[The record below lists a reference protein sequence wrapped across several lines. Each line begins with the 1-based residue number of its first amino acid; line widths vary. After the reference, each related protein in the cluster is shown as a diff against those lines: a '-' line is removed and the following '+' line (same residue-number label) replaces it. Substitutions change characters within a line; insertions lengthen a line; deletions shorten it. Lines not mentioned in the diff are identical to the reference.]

1 MAVLSRD
8 ISADDHVKG
17 LADAPVTLVEY
28 GDFECPY
35 CGETVGVIDGVQRLM
50 GERLRYVFRHFPLI
64 EPHPHALH
72 AAGLAEAASEIGRF
86 WDAHRILYDNQHAL
100 DDRAL
105 RNYGRRLGLGTDTV
119 EAALAGHYAGRIE
132 LDFQSGIASGVNA
145 TPTLFINGVRHDGRR
160 DLRGLHAALLA
171 AAEQRG

>member
-86 WDAHRILYDNQHAL
+86 WEAHRILYDNQHAL

-171 AAEQRG
+171 AAEGRV